1 MGDAALADEL
11 FGSPSAAILLQG
23 LPVRNAAHFSV
34 CKIVGSHRFQVDQ
47 AATYVPTHDR
57 TLPPADQVI
66 RTEKTNIL
74 LRRFHQLAEDQACSQ
89 PKRTLT

>member
-34 CKIVGSHRFQVDQ
+34 CKIVGSHRFQVR
-47 AATYVPTHDR
+47 AASAVEEKQTDCDPQRPSTHNW
-57 TLPPADQVI
+57 PA
-66 RTEKTNIL
+66 
-74 LRRFHQLAEDQACSQ
+74 LR
-89 PKRTLT
+89 